1 MNITKSKKEKMKEL
15 FKVFP
20 IENSPGYML
29 SRMSGELNAIL
40 YRDFRASGFE
50 ITAQQW
56 AVLSTLWEA
65 DGIHQSKIA
74 EKTTKNRHNISEMMK
89 LLERQ
94 GFVRREKDSIDKRLL
109 KVSLTE
115 SGKALQDKLTP
126 IAKEALRKAF
136 EGLEQQEAE
145 MLIIIYQKVMSNLA
159 SRSEQK
165 NH

>member
-1 MNITKSKKEKMKEL
+1 
-15 FKVFP
+15 
-20 IENSPGYML
+20 
-29 SRMSGELNAIL
+29 
-40 YRDFRASGFE
+40 
-50 ITAQQW
+50 
-56 AVLSTLWEA
+56 
-65 DGIHQSKIA
+65 
-74 EKTTKNRHNISEMMK
+74 MMK

-94 GFVRREKDSIDKRLL
+94 GFVRREKDSVDKRLL

-126 IAKEALRKAF
+126 IVKEALQKAF

-159 SRSEQK
+159 SRSKQK